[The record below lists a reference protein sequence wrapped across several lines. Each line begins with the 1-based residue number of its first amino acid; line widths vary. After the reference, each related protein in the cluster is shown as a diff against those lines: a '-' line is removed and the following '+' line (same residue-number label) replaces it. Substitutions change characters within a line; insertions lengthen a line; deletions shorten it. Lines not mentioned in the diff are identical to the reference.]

1 MVNKV
6 FKYVKTCRILA
17 KQNSFMS
24 TQGTIKRYILI
35 IEKINDSKYPS
46 LENLRE
52 FLRDQGFEISERT
65 LQRNIEAIRLE
76 FNIDIK
82 YDYNH
87 KGYYIDKD
95 STDSLETFLKF
106 LEIAGTAE
114 LISDSIKEDRKTL
127 HYLSF
132 DTAAYLKGVEYLKI
146 LLKAIKDSKVV
157 TFNKVNYK
165 SEKNSEYLVEP
176 YLLKEYQNRWY
187 LVGYVPK
194 IKEVRTFGLDRID
207 QVQVLKEKF
216 KKDKEIKPLEMFDNI
231 IGVNGEDGKVEE
243 VHLSLTPLQ
252 GKYLKSLP
260 LHKSQQIIK
269 EDQKETVI
277 SLKVVVNY
285 ELLQRIL
292 MLGYQCTV
300 LQPKSL
306 VEEVK
311 NSLKESLG
319 NY

>member
-1 MVNKV
+1 
-6 FKYVKTCRILA
+6 
-17 KQNSFMS
+17 MS

-269 EDQKETVI
+269 EDQKETFI

>member
-1 MVNKV
+1 
-6 FKYVKTCRILA
+6 
-17 KQNSFMS
+17 MS
-24 TQGTIKRYILI
+24 TQGTIKRFILI

-46 LENLRE
+46 LGELLE
-52 FLRDQGFEISERT
+52 YLRDQGFEISERT

-82 YDYNH
+82 YDYNY
-87 KGYYIDKD
+87 KGYYIDQD
-95 STDSLETFLKF
+95 STDSLESFLKF

-127 HYLSF
+127 LYLSF

-146 LLKAIKDSKVV
+146 LLKAIKDSRVV
-157 TFNKVNYK
+157 SFNKVNYK
-165 SEKNSEYLVEP
+165 SEKTSKYSIQP

-187 LVGYVPK
+187 VVGFVPE
-194 IKEVRTFGLDRID
+194 IKEIRTFGLDRID
-207 QVQVLKEKF
+207 NVVVLKEKF
-216 KKDKEIKPLEMFDNI
+216 KKDKEIKPLEKFENI
-231 IGVNGEDGKVEE
+231 IGVNFEDGRVEE

-260 LHKSQQIIK
+260 LHKSQQVIK
-269 EDQKETVI
+269 EDKKETVI

-285 ELLQRIL
+285 ELMQRVL
-292 MLGYQCTV
+292 MLGEYCKV

-306 VEEVK
+306 IDSVK
-311 NSLKESLG
+311 KSLKESLG
-319 NY
+319 SY

>member
-1 MVNKV
+1 
-6 FKYVKTCRILA
+6 
-17 KQNSFMS
+17 MS

-35 IEKINDSKYPS
+35 IERIHDTKFPS
-46 LENLRE
+46 LANLRE
-52 FLRDQGFEISERT
+52 FLREQGFEISERT
-65 LQRNIEAIRLE
+65 LQRNIEAIRIE

-82 YDYNH
+82 YDYNF

-95 STDSLETFLKF
+95 STDSLESFLKF

-127 HYLSF
+127 EYLSF

-146 LLKAIKDSKVV
+146 LLKAIKDSKMVS
-157 TFNKVNYK
+157 FNKENYK
-165 SEKNSEYLVEP
+165 SEKSSVYTIQP

-187 LVGYVPK
+187 VIGFVP
-194 IKEVRTFGLDRID
+194 ELNELRTFGLDRID
-207 QVQVLKEKF
+207 NVTVLKEKF
-216 KKDKEIKPLEMFDNI
+216 KKDKSIKPLTIFENV
-231 IGVNGEDGKVEE
+231 IGLNAEDGKVEE

-260 LHKSQQIIK
+260 LHKSQQVIK
-269 EDQKETVI
+269 ENDKETII

-285 ELLQRIL
+285 ELVQRIL
-292 MLGYQCTV
+292 MLGHQCTV

-311 NSLKESLG
+311 MSLKESLG
-319 NY
+319 KYK

>member
-1 MVNKV
+1 MINKV